1 MLRASARHRRG
12 APDHPARAPDETIS
26 WNYSSSDVDPFDDVS
41 LELLRLRHSA
51 KWVKYPHDVLPAW
64 VAEMDFALALPIRE
78 VLLSAVS
85 RDDTGYADGTKL
97 GPSFARFAGERFGW
111 EVDPERVRLVAD
123 IMSGVVELLRALTE
137 PGDAVVVTPPVYP
150 PFFRVTSEVGRTLV
164 EVPVVAAEGGWR
176 LDLEGLERAFA
187 SGARAF
193 LLSHPHN
200 PTGTSWSRSELEAVA
215 EAARRHGVV
224 VLSDEVHA
232 PMTLPGATHVPFLSV
247 SGAAAE
253 TGLTL
258 TSASKSWNLAGLKAA
273 VLVTAS
279 SEMHELLT
287 EKLPSHLAFHAGHL
301 GVLASVAAFDHGG
314 EWLDALVAHLDRNRR
329 LLAELLAEHL
339 PAVRYVPPEAG
350 YLAWLDCSALG
361 LGDDPSE
368 AFLERGKVAL
378 SPGPA
383 FGEQGRGHARLNFGT
398 SSALLEEAVRRMAAT
413 V

>member
-1 MLRASARHRRG
+1 VS
-12 APDHPARAPDETIS
+12 T
-26 WNYSSSDVDPFDDVS
+26 SSDVDPFDDVS

-51 KWVKYPHDVLPAW
+51 KWAKYPHDVLPAW

-150 PFFRVTSEVGRTLV
+150 PFFLVTREVGRTLV
-164 EVPVVAAEGGWR
+164 EVPVLAAEGGWR

-314 EWLDALVAHLDRNRR
+314 EWLDALVAHLDRNRT
-329 LLAELLAEHL
+329 LLAELLAERL
-339 PAVRYVPPEAG
+339 PAVRYVPPQAG

-361 LGDDPSE
+361 LGDDPAE